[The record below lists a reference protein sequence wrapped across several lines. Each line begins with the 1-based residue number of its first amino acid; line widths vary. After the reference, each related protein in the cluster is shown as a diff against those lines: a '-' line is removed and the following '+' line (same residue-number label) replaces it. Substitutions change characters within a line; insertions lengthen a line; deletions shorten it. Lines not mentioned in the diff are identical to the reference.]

1 MYKQVCA
8 ACHSLNYLCYR
19 NLVGEI
25 MTEAEAK
32 VEAKEVCHLF
42 YLFVCLLDE
51 NREMVNIQMK

>member
-32 VEAKEVCHLF
+32 FEAKEV
-42 YLFVCLLDE
+42 
-51 NREMVNIQMK
+51 

>member
-32 VEAKEVCHLF
+32 AEAKEVYCKNP
-42 YLFVCLLDE
+42 YLQKLL
-51 NREMVNIQMK
+51 